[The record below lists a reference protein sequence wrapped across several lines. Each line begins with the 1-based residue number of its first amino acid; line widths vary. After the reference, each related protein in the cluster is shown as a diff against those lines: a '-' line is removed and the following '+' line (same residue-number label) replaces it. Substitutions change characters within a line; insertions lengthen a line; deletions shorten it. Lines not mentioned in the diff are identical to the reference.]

1 MAAEPAP
8 EARPVS
14 HRAPRP
20 GGLRAEGL
28 TVRYGGRTAVDAFS
42 FEAPTHRATGLI
54 GPNGAGKTTTFN
66 ACSGLVGLTAGRLE
80 LFGQDIT
87 GRRAPSRARLG
98 LGRTFQRIELCDQLT
113 VAANVSLGPESLAAG
128 RGVFSQFRATAA
140 QRASVQDAADSA
152 IELCGLADRAGRAAG
167 SLSTGERRLVQL
179 ARAIASDFD
188 LLLLDEPSSG
198 LDTTESEMFGQL
210 LKSVQQRGTGLFLV
224 EHDISLV
231 RAVCD
236 YVYVLDF
243 GKLLIEGP
251 TGATLNSEAVRN
263 AYLGTGATHA

>member
-87 GRRAPSRARLG
+87 GRRPPSRARLG

-152 IELCGLADRAGRAAG
+152 IELCG
-167 SLSTGERRLVQL
+167 
-179 ARAIASDFD
+179 
-188 LLLLDEPSSG
+188 
-198 LDTTESEMFGQL
+198 
-210 LKSVQQRGTGLFLV
+210 
-224 EHDISLV
+224 
-231 RAVCD
+231 
-236 YVYVLDF
+236 
-243 GKLLIEGP
+243 
-251 TGATLNSEAVRN
+251 
-263 AYLGTGATHA
+263 

>member
-1 MAAEPAP
+1 
-8 EARPVS
+8 
-14 HRAPRP
+14 
-20 GGLRAEGL
+20 
-28 TVRYGGRTAVDAFS
+28 VR
-42 FEAPTHRATGLI
+42 
-54 GPNGAGKTTTFN
+54 
-66 ACSGLVGLTAGRLE
+66 
-80 LFGQDIT
+80 
-87 GRRAPSRARLG
+87 
-98 LGRTFQRIELCDQLT
+98 
-113 VAANVSLGPESLAAG
+113 
-128 RGVFSQFRATAA
+128 
-140 QRASVQDAADSA
+140 
-152 IELCGLADRAGRAAG
+152 LADRAGRAAG
-167 SLSTGERRLVQL
+167 SQSTGERRLVQL